1 LRTRR
6 IPSPTAPSSSKAY
19 PDRVIPLTRFAMG
32 TCTAFAPGHLTGLFK
47 ICDQAADPLQ
57 RGARGSGAS
66 LDLGVYTKVTA
77 EPANSTSWSVRI
89 NGKQSDAFVSEN
101 VLQKF
106 SERIQPH
113 LLTVEHIVET
123 PAIAGF
129 GSSGG
134 GALSLALALNEATDT
149 GLTRVEAAQ
158 IAHVAEIE
166 CKTGLGSVF
175 AAERG
180 GFGILTKPGAPGV
193 GDSISYP
200 GQESLRVV
208 FLYFGPIPTK
218 EALSNLALRAKIN
231 EMGGRYV
238 DELAEKP
245 AADKFMRLSRQ
256 FTEHVGLVTPRL
268 RAVFDKMD
276 AEGYTFTM
284 AMFGD
289 VAWSVLEKN
298 WAIKAAGLLEKYFPG
313 SEAVVVGIDDMGAR
327 ITSRSS

>member
-1 LRTRR
+1 
-6 IPSPTAPSSSKAY
+6 
-19 PDRVIPLTRFAMG
+19 MG
-32 TCTAFAPGHLTGLFK
+32 ICTTFAPGHLTGLFQ

-77 EPANSTSWSVRI
+77 EPANSMSWRVKI
-89 NGKQSDAFVSEN
+89 NGIETDGAFVSEN

-106 SERIQPH
+106 FKRMRPH
-113 LLTVEHIVET
+113 AITIEHTVET

-134 GALSLALALNEATDT
+134 GALSLALALNEATSA
-149 GLTRVEAAQ
+149 GLTSLEAAQ

-175 AAERG
+175 AAVRG
-180 GFGILTKPGAPGV
+180 GFGVLTKPGAPGV

-200 GQESLRVV
+200 DQKSLRVV
-208 FLYFGPIPTK
+208 YLYFGPIPTK
-218 EALSNLALRAKIN
+218 EALSNPALRAKIN
-231 EMGGRYV
+231 EMGGRFV
-238 DELAEKP
+238 DELSKKP
-245 AADKFMRLSRQ
+245 THEKFMRLSRQ

-268 RAVFDKMD
+268 RAVFDRMD

-289 VAWSVLEKN
+289 VAFSVMEKN
-298 WAIKAAGLLEKYFPG
+298 RALEAAGLLEKYFPG
-313 SEAVVVGIDDMGAR
+313 SEPVVVGIDGVGAR
-327 ITSRSS
+327 VTSRRH

>member
-1 LRTRR
+1 
-6 IPSPTAPSSSKAY
+6 
-19 PDRVIPLTRFAMG
+19 MG
-32 TCTAFAPGHLTGLFK
+32 TCTAFAPGHLTGLFQ
-47 ICDQAADPLQ
+47 ICDQDADPLK

-77 EPANSTSWSVRI
+77 EHANSTSWSVKI
-89 NGKQSDAFVSEN
+89 NGKQTDAFVSEN
-101 VLQKF
+101 VLKKF
-106 SERIQPH
+106 SNRIQPH
-113 LLTVEHIVET
+113 TLKVEHNVET
-123 PAIAGF
+123 PAVAGF

-134 GALSLALALNEATDT
+134 GALSLALALNEATEA

-180 GFGILTKPGAPGV
+180 GFGVLTKPGAPGV

-200 GQESLRVV
+200 DQKKLRVV
-208 FLYFGPIPTK
+208 YLYFGPIPTK
-218 EALSNLALRAKIN
+218 EALSNPALRAKIN
-231 EMGGRYV
+231 EMGGRFV

-245 AADKFMRLSRQ
+245 SPDKFMRLSRQ

-268 RAVFDKMD
+268 RAVFDRMD
-276 AEGYTFTM
+276 SEGYTFTM

-289 VAWSVLEKN
+289 VAWSVMEKSR
-298 WAIKAAGLLEKYFPG
+298 AQEAASLLEKYFPD
-313 SEAVVVGIDDMGAR
+313 SEAVVVGIDGVGAR
-327 ITSRSS
+327 VTSISR